1 MPVVYQW
8 RQANNPEEIARQ
20 AADHLLA
27 GRPVILPTEAGPMI
41 ALRSGGRPPTGS
53 TVSPPLLAFDD
64 PTRVSDHAEVTPDE
78 AAWCRRV
85 WPSGVAWQRD
95 DGPALWVPGHPLT
108 TVVLMLAGP
117 LELYPLTGG
126 TLREEDFGLIVN
138 DDQTPPADP
147 TRVRLADRNWSVVR
161 PGIVPAEQIRE
172 RLSRL
177 ILFVCTGNTCRSP
190 MAEALFKHE
199 LAARLGCGV
208 GELPAR
214 GYRVCSAGTAAGPND
229 RPTPEAVDVL
239 LQWSVDH
246 RDHRSTP
253 AGAELIARADD
264 IIAMTRAHLLA
275 VLGRF
280 PVVPG
285 SMRLLCGADGDLDD
299 PIGGGPGVYQE
310 CAGTIRRHVNRLIS
324 EMGLT

>member
-1 MPVVYQW
+1 M
-8 RQANNPEEIARQ
+8 
-20 AADHLLA
+20 
-27 GRPVILPTEAGPMI
+27 
-41 ALRSGGRPPTGS
+41 
-53 TVSPPLLAFDD
+53 
-64 PTRVSDHAEVTPDE
+64 TPDE

-147 TRVRLADRNWSVVR
+147 TRGRLADRNW
-161 PGIVPAEQIRE
+161 
-172 RLSRL
+172 
-177 ILFVCTGNTCRSP
+177 
-190 MAEALFKHE
+190 
-199 LAARLGCGV
+199 
-208 GELPAR
+208 
-214 GYRVCSAGTAAGPND
+214 YRVCSAGTAAGPND